1 MTHVVTPVS
10 REAMVKHSSN
20 TPGLFALVR
29 MERVVAIAS
38 NMLIMIRVVVAVEVV
53 QR

>member
-20 TPGLFALVR
+20 TPGLFTLVR

-38 NMLIMIRVVVAVEVV
+38 NMLIMITVMVVVVV